1 MCLRHEGF
9 PACTTPTLRGRA
21 PCGDV
26 SVKRRNPGE
35 HRTIS
40 QDSRVACSFWC
51 YSNFSSSR
59 NQNITSVVF
68 IHLANHS
75 NPRESLAQTSLNF
88 VLSPSDVAGVDIM
101 FKTSLVGL
109 SRTELLFCFASVP
122 PLYRSQHVRK
132 EPVSSKHTHTHTHDS
147 NTWAQIAL
155 HADEAKVNRNCW
167 QSQQGS
173 CLPKLLLVACGR
185 RIKGSPSELTILK
198 AEGLP
203 WFTFLCDLK
212 GSVAIRGRTYRTCTP
227 RPGTTKDSCRSF

>member
-75 NPRESLAQTSLNF
+75 NPHESLAQTSLNF

-109 SRTELLFCFASVP
+109 SRTELRFLLRQCS

-132 EPVSSKHTHTHTHDS
+132 EPVSSKHTHTHTIQTPGLRLRS
-147 NTWAQIAL
+147 MQTRQKSIAI
-155 HADEAKVNRNCW
+155 A
-167 QSQQGS
+167 
-173 CLPKLLLVACGR
+173 GR
-185 RIKGSPSELTILK
+185 ASR
-198 AEGLP
+198 AR
-203 WFTFLCDLK
+203 
-212 GSVAIRGRTYRTCTP
+212 V
-227 RPGTTKDSCRSF
+227 CRSSCWWHVAAESKKALRNLPY